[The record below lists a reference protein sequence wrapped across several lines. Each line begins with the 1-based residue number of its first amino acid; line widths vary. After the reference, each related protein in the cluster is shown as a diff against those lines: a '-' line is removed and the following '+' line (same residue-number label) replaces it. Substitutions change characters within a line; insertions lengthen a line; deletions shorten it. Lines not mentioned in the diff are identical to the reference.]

1 MRAWIG
7 ESRMRHRIAAFVLGL
22 LAAGAASA
30 SAQTPAPGWKAVVRI
45 VPNPLPAG
53 RCARIDVE
61 MQAPDGYRET
71 RLSNG
76 EVMDQKRFVFTST
89 DNTVF
94 YWQGNDPTQGNV
106 CVKPGAP
113 STKSTIKVALPD
125 GSSGQ
130 VVVTS
135 LTPGQS
141 LPPMSYPVQAR
152 LRPPGVP
159 APATVATV
167 VPNATIANGVQ
178 PSPAPALAPAP
189 APGANMWKGIARVS
203 PNPVPSGQCAGITME
218 VNDPERHRASVLS
231 NGAPIDPSKFTY
243 LMSDPG
249 AFEWKGGD
257 PSRATVCAK
266 ASPTAARMV
275 LGVVTPDGIGDFVE
289 VDNVPDPRATPTV
302 ASNPTNTLPN
312 QTPRA
317 GAPQVAAATPIAVPI
332 AKVPTTTRTVVPV
345 KSNTPSHGPPGSGKY
360 LITITGL
367 KCLTATL
374 DDPLQMDGKGD
385 EVYVGAIVSRYDR
398 TTQTAIET
406 GQARS
411 WTYGD
416 INGFDGRMQAGS
428 RSDKGGIQSGD
439 LIPASPRPNA
449 QRTAPPQQS
458 IFPMIIWEGTLTDGK
473 DALAISPSV
482 WEDDLNQ
489 KYYLPYVQAQFV
501 AQGPLWQNAQILA
514 QATQPVP
521 AAGNTT
527 PTDPTSVG
535 VGTPPSD
542 PTSLDGGFPTITVT
556 GGSAPPQLKPIILGS
571 AGQTSAGGPESTLT
585 ATYLLPLNFLLGE
598 RFDRPI
604 GIASAGGSTAILPNV
619 VLVLTREIL
628 ENIAL
633 PHGRKAM
640 ILQIEFRDTATPLEL
655 KGDTPGD
662 YVMYLSVEREVGT

>member
-1 MRAWIG
+1 M
-7 ESRMRHRIAAFVLGL
+7 MRHLIAALALEVL
-22 LAAGAASA
+22 AVGAASA

-53 RCARIDVE
+53 RCAQISVE

-94 YWQGNDPTQGNV
+94 YWQNNDPTQGNV
-106 CVKPGAP
+106 CVKAGAP

-130 VVVTS
+130 VEVTS
-135 LTPGQS
+135 LAAGQS
-141 LPPMSYPVQAR
+141 MSPMSYPPQAR

-159 APATVATV
+159 VPAAVPTVGA
-167 VPNATIANGVQ
+167 NASVANGVQ
-178 PSPAPALAPAP
+178 VAPAP
-189 APGANMWKGIARVS
+189 TPGANMWKGIARVS

-218 VNDPERHRASVLS
+218 VNDPQRHRASVLS
-231 NGAPIDPSKFTY
+231 NGAPIDPSRFTY

-257 PSRATVCAK
+257 PSRAAVCAK

-289 VDNVPDPRATPTV
+289 VDNVPDPRAAPIV
-302 ASNPTNTLPN
+302 AAAPTNTLPN
-312 QTPRA
+312 QAPRA
-317 GAPQVAAATPIAVPI
+317 GAPQVAAATPITVPI
-332 AKVPTTTRTVVPV
+332 AAVPTTTRTALPS
-345 KSNTPSHGPPGSGKY
+345 KGATPTHGPPGFGKY

-367 KCLTATL
+367 ICVKATL
-374 DDPLQMDGKGD
+374 DDPLQLDGKGD
-385 EVYVGAIVSRYDR
+385 EVYVNAIVSRYDR
-398 TTQTAIET
+398 TTQTAIES
-406 GQARS
+406 GQALS

-416 INGFDGRMQAGS
+416 TNKISNRMMAGS

-439 LIPASPRPNA
+439 LIPASPRPDLA
-449 QRTAPPQQS
+449 RTAAPQKS
-458 IFPMIIWEGTLTDGK
+458 IFPLIIWEGTLTDGK
-473 DALAISPSV
+473 DALAISPSI
-482 WEDDLNQ
+482 WEDDLNATIFSG
-489 KYYLPYVQAQFV
+489 YVKAQFA
-501 AQGPLWQNAQILA
+501 AQGALWQNAQVLA

-521 AAGNTT
+521 AAPINL
-527 PTDPTSVG
+527 PTVSLTLDDG
-535 VGTPPSD
+535 LPS
-542 PTSLDGGFPTITVT
+542 FTVS
-556 GGSAPPQLKPIILGS
+556 GGSAPPQLKPIVLGNASQSS
-571 AGQTSAGGPESTLT
+571 AAGSESLLT
-585 ATYLLPLNFLLGE
+585 ATFLLPMNFIIGE

-633 PHGRKAM
+633 PHGRKAAM
-640 ILQIEFRDTATPLEL
+640 LQIIFTDTATPLEL
-655 KGDTPGD
+655 KGDTPGT
-662 YVMYLSVEREVGT
+662 YVMYLSVERETGGG

>member
-1 MRAWIG
+1 MRKGCAVVAMSLVALAI
-7 ESRMRHRIAAFVLGL
+7 SAAFSPAV
-22 LAAGAASA
+22 
-30 SAQTPAPGWKAVVRI
+30 AQTPAPGWKAVVRI

-53 RCARIDVE
+53 RCARISVE

-94 YWQGNDPTQGNV
+94 YWQDNDPTQGNV
-106 CVKPGAP
+106 CVKAGAP
-113 STKSTIKVALPD
+113 STKSTIRVALPD

-130 VVVTS
+130 VEVTS

-141 LPPMSYPVQAR
+141 LSPMSYPPQAR

-159 APATVATV
+159 VPATVATV
-167 VPNATIANGVQ
+167 PTTGTGSTIANGVQ
-178 PSPAPALAPAP
+178 VAPAPAP
-189 APGANMWKGIARVS
+189 APGPNMWKGIARVS

-231 NGAPIDPSKFTY
+231 NGAPIDPSRFTY

-266 ASPTAARMV
+266 ASPTASRMV

-289 VDNVPDPRATPTV
+289 VENVPDPRATPIV

-312 QTPRA
+312 QAPRA

-332 AKVPTTTRTVVPV
+332 AAVPTTTRTALPS
-345 KSNTPSHGPPGSGKY
+345 KGTTPQHGPPGFGKY

-367 KCLTATL
+367 KCVTATL

-385 EVYVGAIVSRYDR
+385 EVYAAAIVSRYDR

-416 INGFDGRMQAGS
+416 TNRIDGRMMAGS

-439 LIPASPRPNA
+439 LIPATPRPDVA
-449 QRTAPPQQS
+449 RTAVPQQS

-473 DALAISPSV
+473 DALAISPSI
-482 WEDDLNQ
+482 WEDDLNP
-489 KYYLPYVQAQFV
+489 KYLSPYVQAQFV
-501 AQGPLWQNAQILA
+501 AQGPLWQNAQVLA

-521 AAGNTT
+521 AAANTT
-527 PTDPTSVG
+527 PTDPTSAG
-535 VGTPPSD
+535 VGNPPSD
-542 PTSLDGGFPTITVT
+542 PTSLDNNGFPTINVT
-556 GGSAPPQLKPIILGS
+556 GGSAPPQLKPIVLGNAGHTS
-571 AGQTSAGGPESTLT
+571 GAGQESTLT
-585 ATYLLPLNFLLGE
+585 ATWLLPLNFIIGE

-604 GIASAGGSTAILPNV
+604 GITSAGGSTAILPNV

-633 PHGRKAM
+633 PHGRRAAM
-640 ILQIEFRDTATPLEL
+640 LQIEFRDTATPLEL

-662 YVMYLSVEREVGT
+662 YVMYLSVERETGT

>member
-1 MRAWIG
+1 
-7 ESRMRHRIAAFVLGL
+7 MRHLIAA
-22 LAAGAASA
+22 LAIGTLAGGAANA
-30 SAQTPAPGWKAVVRI
+30 RAQTPAPGWKTVVRI

-53 RCARIDVE
+53 RCAQISVE

-94 YWQGNDPTQGNV
+94 YWQNNDPTQGNV
-106 CVKPGAP
+106 CVKAGAP

-130 VVVTS
+130 VEVTS

-141 LPPMSYPVQAR
+141 LSPMSYPPQAR

-159 APATVATV
+159 VPATVATV
-167 VPNATIANGVQ
+167 GANASVANGVQ
-178 PSPAPALAPAP
+178 IAPAPAP

-257 PSRATVCAK
+257 PSRAAVCAK

-289 VDNVPDPRATPTV
+289 VDNVPDPRAAPTV
-302 ASNPTNTLPN
+302 AATPTNTL
-312 QTPRA
+312 QTQAPRA
-317 GAPQVAAATPIAVPI
+317 GGAQVAAATPITVPI
-332 AKVPTTTRTVVPV
+332 AAVPTTTRTALPS
-345 KSNTPSHGPPGSGKY
+345 KGGTPTHGPAGFGKY

-367 KCLTATL
+367 KCVTATL
-374 DDPLQMDGKGD
+374 DDPLQTDGKGD

-411 WTYGD
+411 LTYGD

-439 LIPASPRPNA
+439 LIPANPRPDRA
-449 QRTAPPQQS
+449 RTAVPQQNL
-458 IFPMIIWEGTLTDGK
+458 FPMIIWEGTLTDGK
-473 DALAISPSV
+473 DALAISPSI

-489 KYYLPYVQAQFV
+489 KYYVPYVQAQFV
-501 AQGPLWQNAQILA
+501 AQGALWQNAQILA

-521 AAGNTT
+521 PA
-527 PTDPTSVG
+527 PISLPSVAQTLDDG
-535 VGTPPSD
+535 LPS
-542 PTSLDGGFPTITVT
+542 FTVT
-556 GGSAPPQLKPIILGS
+556 GGSAPPQLKPIVLGS
-571 AGQTSAGGPESTLT
+571 GSQSSSAGPESPLT

-598 RFDRPI
+598 RVDRPI
-604 GIASAGGSTAILPNV
+604 GIASAGGTTAILPNV

-633 PHGRKAM
+633 PHGRKAAM
-640 ILQIEFRDTATPLEL
+640 LQIEFKDTATPLEL
-655 KGDTPGD
+655 KGDLPGT
-662 YVMYLSVEREVGT
+662 YVMYLSVEREAGS